1 MPRLPRIAVA
11 VAAALI
17 ACLCARVAAADRP
30 VLAVVPFNGPHGR
43 QAEEV
48 VVRTLR
54 RKATLVPASAWKK
67 SAEKL
72 FAHTHSPEDISAVA
86 EDVGAQVVITGIVKR
101 DGRHWQLS
109 VGVRDGK
116 TGKTHDRLRYPLKAP
131 RLDEATLSLL
141 AKEIDDAFDTVAAQP
156 TVDRRAPSVTDRKQP
171 EKTKPEQRTEPAQ
184 TNPGPVTPV
193 AATSTQP
200 GGDELAPVK
209 AGGAGA
215 TPPTKPN
222 GRPRWAP
229 YFDVDAGA
237 LISGRTFEYDPASQ
251 PKFTSGVV
259 AGVRGDLTVYPLA
272 FTWRKAGGAF
282 SGLGLGATVD
292 KPFWP
297 DSSSKQDP
305 TQKFPTS
312 ELRVE
317 GGLRWRIVLYKPL
330 PRPQLLV
337 QAGAGLHTF
346 SLGKDATGQD
356 VGPADTAY
364 KYATFGAGL
373 RIHFTERVYLWAMF
387 DYHLVFDSGPI
398 TNPATEFGPA
408 DTFGIRVRGGLA
420 FFVYKGLKL
429 GAEGYY
435 ERFSL
440 TFTPGATMP
449 VKVANSATDQYFGG
463 VITVGYV
470 L

>member
-1 MPRLPRIAVA
+1 MPRLVRIAVA

-17 ACLCARVAAADRP
+17 VCARADAADKP

-54 RKATLVPASAWKK
+54 RKATLVPATAWKK
-67 SAEKL
+67 SANKL
-72 FAHTHSPEDISAVA
+72 FAHTHSAEDISAVA

-101 DGRHWQLS
+101 DGRRWQLS

-116 TGKTHDRLRYPLKAP
+116 TGKTRDRLRYPLKAP
-131 RLDEATLSLL
+131 RLTESTLSLL
-141 AKEIDDAFDTVAAQP
+141 AKEIDDAFDSIVKQQEQS
-156 TVDRRAPSVTDRKQP
+156 TVDGRQSTVSEQKQP
-171 EKTKPEQRTEPAQ
+171 EQKAPEQAAQQPAEQ
-184 TNPGPVTPV
+184 TSAGSGSGTP
-193 AATSTQP
+193 AAANARP
-200 GGDELAPVK
+200 AEELAPVHPK
-209 AGGAGA
+209 APAKA
-215 TPPTKPN
+215 S

-237 LISGRTFEYDPASQ
+237 LISGRTFDYDPASQ

-259 AGVRGDLTVYPLA
+259 AGIRGDLTIYPLA
-272 FTWRKAGGAF
+272 FTYDKVGGLF
-282 SGLGLGATVD
+282 SGLGLGGTVD

-297 DSSSKQDP
+297 DSTSKQDP
-305 TQKFPTS
+305 SQKFPTR

-330 PRPQLLV
+330 PRPQLLL
-337 QAGAGLHTF
+337 QAGGGLHTF
-346 SLGKDATGQD
+346 SLAKDATGQD

-373 RIHFTERVYLWAMF
+373 RIHFAEWVYLWAMF

-398 TNPATEFGPA
+398 SDPATEYGPV

-420 FFVYKGLKL
+420 FFVYKGIKL
-429 GAEGYY
+429 GLEGYY

-440 TFTPGATMP
+440 TFKPGMTMP

-463 VITVGYV
+463 IFTVGYV